1 MSTEGIV
8 VVVDI
13 GWCCCRQKVL
23 LLLLLSEGVFG
34 VL

>member
-8 VVVDI
+8 FVVDI

-23 LLLLLSEGVFG
+23 LLLLSEGVFG